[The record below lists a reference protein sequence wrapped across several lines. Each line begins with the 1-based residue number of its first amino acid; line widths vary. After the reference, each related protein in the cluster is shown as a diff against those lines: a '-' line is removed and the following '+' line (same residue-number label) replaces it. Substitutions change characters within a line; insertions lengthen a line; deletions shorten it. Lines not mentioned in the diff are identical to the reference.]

1 MFNFARSLRRLRG
14 AVGMALL
21 WAVAWAAAGLGIGVF
36 SVVTP
41 FLPWDD
47 VFRYFDAP
55 LPALAVPGFIVG
67 LLFSGVLR
75 VAARRRPLASLST
88 RLFSLWG
95 AIGGL
100 LLACIPDLM
109 VATGLA
115 TLNANTSASLW
126 QLTAIIATPLVVLSS
141 VSAAVSFQ
149 LAKRIPDPLPLEGHE
164 EMLALVR
171 ELEQR
176 PRIAD

>member
-1 MFNFARSLRRLRG
+1 
-14 AVGMALL
+14 
-21 WAVAWAAAGLGIGVF
+21 
-36 SVVTP
+36 
-41 FLPWDD
+41 
-47 VFRYFDAP
+47 
-55 LPALAVPGFIVG
+55 
-67 LLFSGVLR
+67 
-75 VAARRRPLASLST
+75 
-88 RLFSLWG
+88 
-95 AIGGL
+95 
-100 LLACIPDLM
+100 M

-115 TLNANTSASLW
+115 TLNADTSASLW

-141 VSAAVSFQ
+141 VSATVSFQ